1 MATSVEIRDEL
12 VKVLRLDLVGP
23 DPGDPHETETLPQP
37 PSRWYLTGFLV
48 PYEAR
53 EVERK
58 DETEDAQLD
67 IVAGGGAGDD
77 EGAPDHASGRRAF
90 FPSSIGVS
98 VLVPGDARTLHVIAR
113 WGDYRLIQPSGGK
126 GEG

>member
-12 VKVLRLDLVGP
+12 VNVLWLDLVGP
-23 DPGDPHETETLPQP
+23 DPGGAHETETLPQP

-58 DETEDAQLD
+58 NETEDEQPDL
-67 IVAGGGAGDD
+67 IAGGGAGDD
-77 EGAPDHASGRRAF
+77 EGAPDRASGRRAF

-98 VLVPGDARTLHVIAR
+98 VLVSGGAKTLH
-113 WGDYRLIQPSGGK
+113 
-126 GEG
+126 